1 MNAKTFLTKNYR
13 INIELKKIDDK
24 YVVKIFD
31 NAGGITREVMPKV
44 FDPYFTTKEQGKG
57 TGVGL
62 YMAKMIIEKNMD
74 GKLTARNLKDGAEFR
89 IEV

>member
-1 MNAKTFLTKNYR
+1 LETR
-13 INIELKKIDDK
+13 S
-24 YVVKIFD
+24 
-31 NAGGITREVMPKV
+31 AGGITKEVMSKV

-74 GKLTARNLKDGAEFR
+74 GKLSARNLKYGAEFR
-89 IEV
+89 IEI